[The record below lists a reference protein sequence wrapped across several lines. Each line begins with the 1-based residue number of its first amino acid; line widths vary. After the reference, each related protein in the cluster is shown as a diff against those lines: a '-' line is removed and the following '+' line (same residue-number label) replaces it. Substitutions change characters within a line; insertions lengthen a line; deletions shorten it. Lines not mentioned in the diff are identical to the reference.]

1 MGVRGWDKGLNE
13 INLDGLN
20 VECGDNM
27 VSVGKTDGCVSILS
41 GAPGTPLFF
50 LELY

>member
-20 VECGDNM
+20 VECGDVM
-27 VSVGKTDGCVSILS
+27 SVGKTDGCVSILS
-41 GAPGTPLFF
+41 GAPGTPPFF